1 MASEAVMPGIAN
13 YNAPRYSRWMIQ
25 SFADPETELIWSGRR
40 SRKLPA
46 DIQNVALRKLR
57 FLNQARVLGDLLS
70 RPAIALRRYGL
81 IGRDNTRSGST
92 TSGAYVLYGTREDLH
107 MSKSS
112 TIMARSSLL
121 ANPHPGEILLE
132 EFLKPMGLSQNALAR
147 SIHVAP
153 RRINEIVLGKRDV
166 TADTDLRL
174 ARYFGL
180 SEGFFL
186 GLQMDYD
193 LMQRRREID
202 RDLKTIRPR
211 AA

>member
-1 MASEAVMPGIAN
+1 
-13 YNAPRYSRWMIQ
+13 
-25 SFADPETELIWSGRR
+25 
-40 SRKLPA
+40 
-46 DIQNVALRKLR
+46 
-57 FLNQARVLGDLLS
+57 
-70 RPAIALRRYGL
+70 
-81 IGRDNTRSGST
+81 
-92 TSGAYVLYGTREDLH
+92 

-112 TIMARSSLL
+112 TITSKGNLL

-132 EFLKPMGLSQNALAR
+132 EFLKPMELSQNALAR
-147 SIHVAP
+147 AIHVPP

-186 GLQMDYD
+186 GLQTDYD
-193 LMQRRREID
+193 LMKRRREIGA
-202 RDLKTIRPR
+202 DLSSIMPH